1 MALLRSETRIY
12 GNATVDTFLKID
24 GNNTS
29 FPATSNTTGAL
40 RVAGGIG
47 VIGNVFSSGNITAL
61 NADLGNL
68 TVANY
73 FTGTLTTANQYNITN
88 VGTLGNVTVTNSANV
103 GTLNATDGVF
113 TGNLTVSGNFVY
125 ANVVTLNIKD
135 PIIEQGGNT
144 NGTALT
150 TDDNKDRGSLLHYYD
165 GIAID
170 AFMGWDNSNSEF
182 AFGSNVSVAG
192 EVVTFNSYGNIR
204 ANHFLGNIIGS
215 SETAVTVTGNAQPN
229 ITSVGTLNYLN
240 VSNLNGGNGTVTA
253 NYFAGI
259 VTTSHQPN
267 INSLGILSNITV
279 NGPAIL
285 GNVADVTIYG
295 GTSGQYLK
303 TDGNGVVTWSNITGA
318 YSNTNAG
325 AYLST
330 YTGNLTAGNA
340 DLGNAV
346 IANYFVGNGSQLTG
360 LTATSATTAG
370 TVTTNAQPNITSV
383 GTLTSLNVSGNV
395 NFTGPNVSLG
405 NVSNLHITG
414 GTNGYVLITDGN
426 GNLSWAAGASGSG
439 NANVAGSNTQIQY
452 NDGTNLAASANLTFN
467 NTSKTLTVDK
477 ISVTDLSVTG
487 NVTSNLIPSV
497 DSTYDL
503 GSSSR
508 KFKDLYLSGNSL
520 HLSDLTV
527 TANNGNLSLP
537 NTVFS
542 GKTFVS
548 NVSNLN
554 ISGGTSGYILSTDGS
569 GNLNW
574 VSAGN
579 ALQSSGGLSI
589 VSTISNIVAGSAIDI
604 SVSYADAN
612 FPGGTYTIAQLGP
625 VTLSATD
632 IWYTGSTSKN
642 AYANFIAS
650 SVNTQNVNVTFTLTN
665 ATFNVQSS
673 DYINI
678 GSSNVTGANLVA
690 LNITANGTYTIPS
703 AYLTAANTQTNST
716 VAVNARITTSRGVF
730 TATGTSLT
738 NNQPVPFNVTALSG
752 SFGSATVPYFSLN
765 QTFNWNATSTSG
777 ATVASGNV
785 TYANTVNSISG
796 SLTSVG
802 ATSGTSVSLD
812 STMNYTITS
821 SDYFGSGQYGAGS
834 RTMTATINGTVTAA
848 TKYYPL
854 FYQITSSNQV
864 PSFTTSTTRLSANV
878 AIGTSAT
885 TSATPSY
892 YLWMAT
898 PSTNL
903 GVLSGAN
910 RTFKHVF
917 LGSDIVDTPDVASET
932 TISGQSYNIYGFTNF
947 SVATPILVTG

>member
-1 MALLRSETRIY
+1 MALLRSGTRIY
-12 GNATVDTFLKID
+12 GNATIDTVLDID
-24 GNNTS
+24 GQDA
-29 FPATSNTTGAL
+29 ATSNVTGAL
-40 RVAGGIG
+40 KIAGGIG
-47 VIGNVFSSGNITAL
+47 VKGNVFSSGNITAL
-61 NADLGNL
+61 NANLGNL
-68 TVANY
+68 VIANY
-73 FTGTLTTANQYNITN
+73 VTGTLTTNAQPNITS
-88 VGTLGNVTVTNSANV
+88 VGSLTSLTVTGSLAGN
-103 GTLNATDGVF
+103 NATF
-113 TGNLTVSGNFVY
+113 SGNLIVNGSLVY
-125 ANVVTLNIKD
+125 ANVSTLNIKD
-135 PIIEQGGNT
+135 PIIEQGGGVD
-144 NGTALT
+144 GTALAT
-150 TDDNKDRGSLLHYYD
+150 NDLKDRGQLLHYYTT
-165 GIAID
+165 APVD
-170 AFMGWDNSNSEF
+170 AFMGWDNSNAEF
-182 AFGSNVSVAG
+182 AFGSNVTVSS
-192 EVVTFNSYGNIR
+192 EIITFTTFGNVR
-204 ANHFLGNIIGS
+204 ANNFLGNLSGS
-215 SETAVTVTGNAQPN
+215 
-229 ITSVGTLNYLN
+229 
-240 VSNLNGGNGTVTA
+240 
-253 NYFAGI
+253 
-259 VTTSHQPN
+259 
-267 INSLGILSNITV
+267 
-279 NGPAIL
+279 
-285 GNVADVTIYG
+285 
-295 GTSGQYLK
+295 
-303 TDGNGVVTWSNITGA
+303 
-318 YSNTNAG
+318 
-325 AYLST
+325 
-330 YTGNLTAGNA
+330 
-340 DLGNAV
+340 
-346 IANYFVGNGSQLTG
+346 
-360 LTATSATTAG
+360 AG

-383 GTLTSLNVSGNV
+383 GTLLNTTMGGANSLSGGNLVSATYLSGTITTNAQPNITSLGTLTGLNV
-395 NFTGPNVSLG
+395 LG
-405 NVSNLHITG
+405 SSNLGPPANVRITG

-452 NDGTNLAASANLTFN
+452 NDGTNLAGSANLTFN
-467 NTSKTLTVDK
+467 NTSNTLTVDK
-477 ISVTDLSVTG
+477 ITVTDLSVTG

-520 HLSDLTV
+520 HLSDVTV

-579 ALQSSGGLSI
+579 ALQASGGISI
-589 VSTISNIVAGSAIDI
+589 VSNIANLVAGSAIDI
-604 SVSYADAN
+604 SVSYADAD
-612 FPGGTYTIAQLGP
+612 FPGGKYTIAQLGP
-625 VTLSATD
+625 VSLSATD
-632 IWYTGSTSKN
+632 VWYTGSTSKN
-642 AYANFIAS
+642 AYANFIAGT
-650 SVNTQNVNVTFTLTN
+650 VNTQNVNVTFSLAN

-703 AYLTAANTQTNST
+703 GYLTAANTQTNST
-716 VAVNARITTSRGVF
+716 VAVNASITTSRGVF
-730 TATGTSLT
+730 TSTGTTLT
-738 NNQPVPFNVTALSG
+738 NNQPVPFNVTVLSG

-765 QTFNWNATSTSG
+765 QTFSWNATTTSG

-785 TYANTVNSISG
+785 TYSIQAVG
-796 SLTSVG
+796 SATTLTSVG
-802 ATSGTSVSLD
+802 ATSGTSPSLD
-812 STMNYTITS
+812 STTNYTITS
-821 SDYFGSGQYGAGS
+821 SDYFGAGAFGAGS
-834 RTMTATINGTVTAA
+834 RTMTATVNGTVTAA

-854 FYQITSSNQV
+854 FYQITSSNAV
-864 PSFTTSTTRLSANV
+864 PAFTTSTTRLTSNV
-878 AIGTSAT
+878 IVGTSAT

-898 PSTNL
+898 PSTNT

>member
-12 GNATVDTFLKID
+12 GNATVDTFLNID
-24 GNNTS
+24 GINTVDGINTGL
-29 FPATSNTTGAL
+29 PATSNSTGAL
-40 RVAGGIG
+40 RVTGGIG
-47 VIGNVFSSGNITAL
+47 VKGNVFSSGNITAL
-61 NADLGNL
+61 NASLGNL
-68 TVANY
+68 AVANY
-73 FTGTLTTANQYNITN
+73 VTGTLTTANQYSITN
-88 VGTLGNVTVTNSANV
+88 VGTLGNVTVTNSANI

-135 PIIEQGGNT
+135 PIIEQGGST
-144 NGTALT
+144 DGTALT
-150 TDDNKDRGSLLHYYD
+150 TNDSKDRGQLLHYYS
-165 GIAID
+165 GGGGFAGSPVD

-182 AFGSNVSVAG
+182 AFGSNVSVSG
-192 EVVTFNSYGNIR
+192 EIVTFNSYGNIR

-215 SETAVTVTGNAQPN
+215 SETAVTVTANAQPN

-240 VSNLNGGNGTVTA
+240 VSTLNGGNGTVTA

-285 GNVADVTIYG
+285 GNVANVTIYG
-295 GTSGQYLK
+295 GTDGQYLK
-303 TDGNGVVTWSNITGA
+303 TDGNGNVSWSSVTSGNANISGSNTQLFFNNSNSNTLGTSANLTFSIVSNTLTVDKIVANGSLLTNITGANVDGNVTSAIQSHYANTSNSVAWSGVSSTPTTLSGYGITDA

-330 YTGNLTAGNA
+330 YTGNLTASNA

-346 IANYFVGNGSQLTG
+346 VANYFVGNGSQLTG
-360 LTATSATTAG
+360 LTATSATSAG
-370 TVTTNAQPNITSV
+370 TVTSNAQPNITSV

-414 GTNGYVLITDGN
+414 GNANYVL
-426 GNLSWAAGASGSG
+426 
-439 NANVAGSNTQIQY
+439 Q
-452 NDGTNLAASANLTFN
+452 
-467 NTSKTLTVDK
+467 
-477 ISVTDLSVTG
+477 
-487 NVTSNLIPSV
+487 
-497 DSTYDL
+497 
-503 GSSSR
+503 
-508 KFKDLYLSGNSL
+508 
-520 HLSDLTV
+520 
-527 TANNGNLSLP
+527 
-537 NTVFS
+537 
-542 GKTFVS
+542 
-548 NVSNLN
+548 
-554 ISGGTSGYILSTDGS
+554 TDGS

-574 VSAGN
+574 VAQTAGIN
-579 ALQSSGGLSI
+579 I
-589 VSTISNIVAGSAIDI
+589 ISNISNVIAGSSLDFT
-604 SVSYADAN
+604 VSYADPN
-612 FPGGTYTIAQLGP
+612 YPGGIFYLDALGP
-625 VTLSATD
+625 VTFTTTD
-632 IWYTGSTSKN
+632 VWSTGGTNKN
-642 AYANFIAS
+642 AYANAIAGT
-650 SVNTQNVNVTFTLTN
+650 VNTANISITLTLAN
-665 ATFNVQSS
+665 ATFNILSTDS
-673 DYINI
+673 ITIGGSNI
-678 GSSNVTGANLVA
+678 TGANLTG
-690 LNITANGTYTIPS
+690 LGISGTGGTYTIPS
-703 AYLTAANTQTNST
+703 SYLNANVQTNST
-716 VAVNARITTSRGVF
+716 NTANTSLTTSRGVK
-730 TATGTSLT
+730 TSNGTTLT
-738 NNQPVPFNVTALSG
+738 NNQAVPFNITALSG

-802 ATSGTSVSLD
+802 ATSGTSTSLD

-854 FYQITSSNQV
+854 FYQITSSSAV
-864 PSFTTSTTRLSANV
+864 PSFTTSTTRLTSNV
-878 AIGTSAT
+878 IIGTSAN

-898 PSTNL
+898 PSTNT

-917 LGSDIVDTPDVASET
+917 LGSDIVDTPDVTSST
-932 TISGQSYNIYGFTNF
+932 TISSQSYNIYGFTNF